1 VELFFLFNST
11 IKVLSMNRCQV
22 DDFIIESLG
31 KGLLKNYTFEELYL
45 SQNLITVRI
54 AISFIYRVLD

>member
-1 VELFFLFNST
+1 
-11 IKVLSMNRCQV
+11 MNRCQV